1 MRIFLTGKPGI
12 GKTTL
17 IKAIIDQYG
26 SLCDG
31 FYSEE
36 IKVGRSRVGFSLKI
50 INSKNCVPLAMS
62 DGSVKIGPKV
72 GKYTVNVKEME
83 NILPEAFPP
92 TPAKIRIIDEIGKM
106 ELLSQKVTR
115 LITDQIDNCEAILIC
130 TIPLNSTHR
139 LVKGNG
145 R

>member
-31 FYSEE
+31 FYTEE

-50 INSKNCVPLAMS
+50 INSKNSVPLAMS

-115 LITDQIDNCEAILIC
+115 LITDQIDNCEVILIC

-145 R
+145 E